1 MAGPGTKRTDS
12 PGALHQTPPNQPREG
27 SSRRPVLG
35 TTLRPA
41 AILCPEPSSAG
52 SAPKRPVTGRR
63 ASPGGCRRPRRSG
76 DPILGAKKGGR
87 RCQSYS
93 ADLAARRCRWHLL
106 RLHITNALCNRRARA
121 RKHPGPTSNPSNG
134 HRSKGSPSPSI
145 ATNLCPIRRL
155 SPKRV
160 APPPFPCSCTNPGT
174 LK

>member
-12 PGALHQTPPNQPREG
+12 PGALPQTPPNQPREG

-41 AILCPEPSSAG
+41 ANLCPEPSSAA

-106 RLHITNALCNRRARA
+106 RLHITNALCNRQARA
-121 RKHPGPTSNPSNG
+121 RKHPGPTKTLERPPVL
-134 HRSKGSPSPSI
+134 RE
-145 ATNLCPIRRL
+145 
-155 SPKRV
+155 PKPV
-160 APPPFPCSCTNPGT
+160 DCHEPLPYPPALAQACGPPALPLQLHNPGT
-174 LK
+174 MK

>member
-76 DPILGAKKGGR
+76 DPILGAKKGGEGASHTLR
-87 RCQSYS
+87 TSRPGDADGTSS
-93 ADLAARRCRWHLL
+93 ASTLQMPCVTDGLGLASTPGRQNTLERPPVL
-106 RLHITNALCNRRARA
+106 REPKPVDCHEPLPYPPALAQACGPPALPLQLHT
-121 RKHPGPTSNPSNG
+121 PTQ
-134 HRSKGSPSPSI
+134 
-145 ATNLCPIRRL
+145 
-155 SPKRV
+155 
-160 APPPFPCSCTNPGT
+160 
-174 LK
+174 